1 MNDEIMTIKEL
12 AVYLRVAEKTIYRL
26 VTGNKLPAFKVGGSW
41 RFQKSEIDQ
50 WITAQQ
56 ANKAD

>member
-1 MNDEIMTIKEL
+1 MTIKEL

-26 VTGNKLPAFKVGGSW
+26 VTNNKLPAFKVGGSW
-41 RFQKSEIDQ
+41 RFQKSEIDS

-56 ANKAD
+56 AFKAD